1 MVGGGSVGFSVAK
14 NLVEQGHDVIVI
26 EQDEDRAARI
36 DEMLDV
42 MVVTGNGARPQV
54 LAQAGVHQGGDV
66 NLLIA
71 CTDRDEVNILSCW
84 IAKKAGVKH
93 VISRARSLE
102 FTDSRIWADA
112 LGIDEMIS
120 PERSVAGVI
129 EDMLSMRSVIVSD
142 ELWNGI
148 ACLYAMKVKK
158 GALLEGRPLK
168 QVKDLRPDVDA
179 LIVYIER
186 QGEGGFIPRG
196 NTVLKEGDLCYVVTL
211 KKNAHLLEKLFG
223 IEDSFRL
230 RRIMIAGGGKIGFQI
245 ARRFEIHHK
254 DVDVRLIDLD
264 PEKCERLSKE
274 LSKTLILQGDIV
286 DEDVL
291 LSEGIDETDG
301 FVATTANDELNILAA
316 ILAKDLGAKRSI
328 AIVRNDTYRKLE
340 GRLLLDA
347 MVNPHEALVGAIM
360 RYVTLRT
367 KGAIM
372 STIKQ
377 LNAEMVDLIIPED
390 AYVVG
395 KKIMDLHISPMAIVV
410 LIQRGEDI
418 FVPNGMTALKQG
430 DRVLLYL
437 KAPNDERILHM
448 FIKQEKD

>member
-1 MVGGGSVGFSVAK
+1 M
-14 NLVEQGHDVIVI
+14 
-26 EQDEDRAARI
+26 
-36 DEMLDV
+36 
-42 MVVTGNGARPQV
+42 
-54 LAQAGVHQGGDV
+54 
-66 NLLIA
+66 
-71 CTDRDEVNILSCW
+71 
-84 IAKKAGVKH
+84 
-93 VISRARSLE
+93 
-102 FTDSRIWADA
+102 
-112 LGIDEMIS
+112 
-120 PERSVAGVI
+120 
-129 EDMLSMRSVIVSD
+129 
-142 ELWNGI
+142 
-148 ACLYAMKVKK
+148 
-158 GALLEGRPLK
+158 
-168 QVKDLRPDVDA
+168 
-179 LIVYIER
+179 
-186 QGEGGFIPRG
+186 
-196 NTVLKEGDLCYVVTL
+196 
-211 KKNAHLLEKLFG
+211 
-223 IEDSFRL
+223 
-230 RRIMIAGGGKIGFQI
+230 
-245 ARRFEIHHK
+245 
-254 DVDVRLIDLD
+254 RLIDLD

-410 LIQRGEDI
+410 LVQRGEDI